1 MTQWLRTPFIWIKRW
16 LPATMFG
23 RTLAILITPLIMVQ
37 SISAYIFFD
46 RHWDHI
52 TKVIAN
58 DIAGDVMTITRL
70 YEDVPA
76 ERPYLL
82 QLSTNYL
89 NFKTQFIPNG
99 FLRPPVLK
107 DEPEGALDLALT
119 DHANGVPYNFEIS
132 DKLITIRTEIDGGVL
147 EFKTNRKRLYSKTT
161 PLFVMWA
168 AGTTLFFLFIAS
180 IFLRNQIKPLRRL
193 AIAAERFGKGRDANI
208 KPEGAIEIRTLTQS
222 FLDMRRRLQRQIS
235 QRTDMLSGVSHDL
248 RTPLTRMKLQLS
260 MCKKSPEI
268 EGLMVD
274 VSEMEHMLEGYLAF
288 ARGEGEEEK
297 IKRTDMKEFVEGI
310 CKKNDQKDRPV
321 KYVHEGILP
330 ALPIKPMAL
339 TRTLNNLIH
348 NAQRYATKVWVRL
361 HQKDGYIL
369 IDIEDNGPGIPED
382 RRDEVFK
389 PFYRLEASRNTTTGG
404 VGLGLSIA
412 RDIVQNHGGDIR
424 LGSSKTHGG
433 LHAEVRLPL

>member
-1 MTQWLRTPFIWIKRW
+1 MTQWFWAPFSWIKSW

-23 RTLAILITPLIMVQ
+23 RTLTILVTPLIMVQ

-70 YEDVPA
+70 YEEAPS
-76 ERPYLL
+76 ERAYLL
-82 QLSTNYL
+82 QLSKNYL
-89 NFKTQFIPNG
+89 DFKTQFIPNG
-99 FLRPPVLK
+99 FLRTPVLK
-107 DEPEGALDLALT
+107 EEPEGALDLALA
-119 DHANGVPYNFEIS
+119 DHASGVPYNFEIS
-132 DKLITIRTEIDGGVL
+132 DKLITIRTEIEGGVL

-193 AIAAERFGKGRDANI
+193 AIAAERFGKGRDAFI

-274 VSEMEHMLEGYLAF
+274 VAEMEHMLEGYLAF
-288 ARGEGEEEK
+288 VRGEGEEEK
-297 IKRTDMKEFVEGI
+297 IKRTDMKEFVEKI
-310 CKKNDQKDRPV
+310 CQQNHQKDRPV
-321 KYVHEGILP
+321 SYVHDGILP
-330 ALPIKPMAL
+330 ALPIRPIAM

-369 IDIEDNGPGIPED
+369 IDIEDDGPGIPED
-382 RRDEVFK
+382 QRDDVFK
-389 PFYRLEASRNTTTGG
+389 PFYRLEASRNTATGG

-424 LGSSKTHGG
+424 LSTSKKHKG